1 MGAISSLCEA
11 SKAHGEEDFYDSVTQ
26 DKLVIRKLSS
36 KTRQLHELTRICEGN
51 QGKTSTTPN
60 PLTIDDFSFVKVM
73 MGKMTFVK
81 QLGDWSRILWEGLLG
96 SEEKGEKILCFEMF
110 QKRRH
115 SIEKYAWKSP
125 Q

>member
-36 KTRQLHELTRICEGN
+36 KTCQVYELTRIIEGN

-60 PLTIDDFSFVKVM
+60 PLTIDDFSFIKVM
-73 MGKMTFVK
+73 PKKMPFLK
-81 QLGDWSRILWEGLLG
+81 
-96 SEEKGEKILCFEMF
+96 
-110 QKRRH
+110 
-115 SIEKYAWKSP
+115 
-125 Q
+125 